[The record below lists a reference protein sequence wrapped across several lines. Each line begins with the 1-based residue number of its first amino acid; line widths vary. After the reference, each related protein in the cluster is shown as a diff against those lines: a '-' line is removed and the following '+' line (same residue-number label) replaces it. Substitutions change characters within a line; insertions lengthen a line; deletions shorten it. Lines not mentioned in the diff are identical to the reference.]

1 MAALIPLYQS
11 HALTAQPPQ
20 VLAAKSSYLQ
30 TSPED
35 RLWLMGIGSI
45 KDVWGAMPL
54 FRESTHSQ
62 WLTGANGKTAWPRLS
77 VQDGSVVWFTPQGPR
92 CGWMF
97 SETSLLRSILPGPIL
112 FLSLHCRVLF
122 RASPQLLT
130 CTRLPTSDSETTE
143 NNPRDSPNQV
153 VVFRPRLFLT
163 HNFFCAIISNNTC
176 LILGV

>member
-11 HALTAQPPQ
+11 HALTAQLPQ

-62 WLTGANGKTAWPRLS
+62 WLTVQMVRQHGLASLYRMALLYGSLRRILDVAGCFLKPHFYVASCQVLSCFSHFIAGFSLEHHLNYSLAQDFPHQTQKLQKT
-77 VQDGSVVWFTPQGPR
+77 TQG
-92 CGWMF
+92 
-97 SETSLLRSILPGPIL
+97 T
-112 FLSLHCRVLF
+112 H
-122 RASPQLLT
+122 LT
-130 CTRLPTSDSETTE
+130 R
-143 NNPRDSPNQV
+143 
-153 VVFRPRLFLT
+153 
-163 HNFFCAIISNNTC
+163 
-176 LILGV
+176 